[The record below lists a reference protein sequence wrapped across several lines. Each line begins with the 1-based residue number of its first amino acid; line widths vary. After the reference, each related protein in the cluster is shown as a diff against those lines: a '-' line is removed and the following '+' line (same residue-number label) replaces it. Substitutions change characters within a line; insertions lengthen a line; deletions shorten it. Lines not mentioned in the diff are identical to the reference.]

1 MNGKILLICFVFA
14 IAGIMIASIIYS
26 TAANAKSKSVITSKM
41 CVNGECEVRTSDS
54 NSSSLSISDAGEVSG
69 GAPDIKAKPK
79 KEFSEPFFGDKF
91 GDAWENLMAEHNM
104 SSLDLSIK

>member
-1 MNGKILLICFVFA
+1 MNGKILLICFVVFA

-54 NSSSLSISDAGEVSG
+54 NSSSLSISDAGEGSG
-69 GAPDIKAKPK
+69 SAPDTKAKVK
-79 KEFSEPFFGDKF
+79 KEFSEPFFGDRF
-91 GDAWENLMAEHNM
+91 GDTWENLMAEHNI
-104 SSLDLSIK
+104 SASISP